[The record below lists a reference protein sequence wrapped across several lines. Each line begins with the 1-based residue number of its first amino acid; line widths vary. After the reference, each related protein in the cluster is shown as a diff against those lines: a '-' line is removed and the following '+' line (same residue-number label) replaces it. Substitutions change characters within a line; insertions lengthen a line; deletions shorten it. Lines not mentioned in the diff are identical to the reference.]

1 MWVRAER
8 VVQAVDCV
16 FCYLVDGKARIVG
29 AVPSRYVYVDG
40 SSVGEITEAELKD
53 RRILGEEG
61 FISIF
66 AAVDSATGAGV
77 AGPHIQARGMAED
90 ESVFDAILPR
100 VAAELTSAARGGTA
114 GAHQVQRVMRGVV
127 GGWASSRLRRR
138 PMIIP
143 VVVEA

>member
-40 SSVGEITEAELKD
+40 SSVGEITDAELKD

-66 AAVDSATGAGV
+66 AAVDVSSGQV
-77 AGPHIQARGMAED
+77 IAGPHVQARGMAED
-90 ESVFDAILPR
+90 DSVFDAILPK
-100 VAAELTSAARGGTA
+100 VAQELSAAVTGGVTDT
-114 GAHQVQRVMRGVV
+114 HQLQQIMRRVV
-127 GGWASSRLRRR
+127 GRWASSRLRRR

-143 VVVEA
+143 VVIEA